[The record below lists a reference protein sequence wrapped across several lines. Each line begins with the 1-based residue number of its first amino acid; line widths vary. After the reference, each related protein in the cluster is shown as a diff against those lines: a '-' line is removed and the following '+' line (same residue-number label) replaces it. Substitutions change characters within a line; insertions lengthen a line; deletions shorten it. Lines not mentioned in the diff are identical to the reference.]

1 MQDSAFESNH
11 HQKNNKEFI
20 DIRLPEFK
28 RQSAKKRRSNKTD
41 SIDSRASM

>member
-1 MQDSAFESNH
+1 MQDSAIESNP
-11 HQKNNKEFI
+11 HQKNKEFI

-28 RQSAKKRRSNKTD
+28 RQSAKKRKSNKTD